1 MTDNCVLPMA
11 LAKPLPATSD
21 DSLSLSVGDVTV
33 DLTYA
38 TGPYNVSRADL
49 ETMMVGM
56 VAEECIETDSKYSAL
71 LRQTDTGIMSG
82 NLEASQFDL

>member
-49 ETMMVGM
+49 ETMMV
-56 VAEECIETDSKYSAL
+56 AEECIETDSKYSAL

>member
-1 MTDNCVLPMA
+1 MSSLA

-38 TGPYNVSRADL
+38 TGPYNVSRVDL
-49 ETMMVGM
+49 ETMM